1 MRLAPSLA
9 SEYTTLKQTKF
20 VYFIGPWLN
29 ALHGDDDVSVDARN
43 GEEWEQHE
51 EVEDVFFPEVF
62 DVRVA
67 RHRVH
72 LQPVRD
78 ELDRD
83 RQLGRIFFKL
93 FHRNKKLPI
102 FWG

>member
-1 MRLAPSLA
+1 MVLRSIYKKKEHCFWPF
-9 SEYTTLKQTKF
+9 YQ
-20 VYFIGPWLN
+20 G
-29 ALHGDDDVSVDARN
+29 H
-43 GEEWEQHE
+43 
-51 EVEDVFFPEVF
+51 VFFPEVF

-102 FWG
+102 F

>member
-43 GEEWEQHE
+43 GEE
-51 EVEDVFFPEVF
+51 
-62 DVRVA
+62 
-67 RHRVH
+67 
-72 LQPVRD
+72 
-78 ELDRD
+78 
-83 RQLGRIFFKL
+83 
-93 FHRNKKLPI
+93 
-102 FWG
+102 